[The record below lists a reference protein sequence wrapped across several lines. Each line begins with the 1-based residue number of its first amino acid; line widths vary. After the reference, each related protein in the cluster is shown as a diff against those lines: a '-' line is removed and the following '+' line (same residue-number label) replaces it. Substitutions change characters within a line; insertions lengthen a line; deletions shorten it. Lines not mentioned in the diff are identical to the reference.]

1 MKNIRWTFDDQE
13 EKKVAEKI
21 SQKIIMTEGLKYEF
35 GEHGCEAKIRQKYC
49 DNTWMQLNK
58 FGKEFQC
65 RIEEIK

>member
-1 MKNIRWTFDDQE
+1 
-13 EKKVAEKI
+13 
-21 SQKIIMTEGLKYEF
+21 MTEGLKYEF
-35 GEHGCEAKIRQKYC
+35 GENGCEVITRQKYG